1 MKRRIPAGLHV
12 RALLL
17 FPRCGGVDGEN
28 QHRERSPNHRH
39 CGAVRIRA
47 GRPYRRTEK
56 CRPKCSARVSFHF
69 VSFCWQRSNP
79 SFERDP
85 SAASGLGPLNSALG
99 VLSIRATTDGETR
112 RQLVS
117 RTVLVKPASLLTCH
131 RPPPHAEGC
140 IALTNKSR
148 RRPLNGS
155 RKKSPCSILFIATL
169 SKVGARKTPNPTFNR
184 TPFRRRLI
192 PRYAT
197 RHRPTALQ
205 TLSAQP

>member
-1 MKRRIPAGLHV
+1 MQGVILFAPASVKRNPAQRVLCAANRRPNMHAAIWCCCARHFSCSPKAG
-12 RALLL
+12 A
-17 FPRCGGVDGEN
+17 GGTAPPT
-28 QHRERSPNHRH
+28 RRSS
-39 CGAVRIRA
+39 G
-47 GRPYRRTEK
+47 
-56 CRPKCSARVSFHF
+56 
-69 VSFCWQRSNP
+69 
-79 SFERDP
+79 
-85 SAASGLGPLNSALG
+85 ASGDNAAGVPLNSALG

-192 PRYAT
+192 PRYAANFIPRADFIPRNRT
-197 RHRPTALQ
+197 T
-205 TLSAQP
+205 T